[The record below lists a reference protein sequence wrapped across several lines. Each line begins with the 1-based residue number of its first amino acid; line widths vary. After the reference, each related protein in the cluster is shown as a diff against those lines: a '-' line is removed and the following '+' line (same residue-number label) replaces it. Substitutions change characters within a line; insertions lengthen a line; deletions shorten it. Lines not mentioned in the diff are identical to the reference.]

1 MPHPCGTRKHF
12 LNVSHYSTHIK
23 CGLKERIMSEPIES
37 ILAKHNRKQ
46 DELIP
51 VLQDVQKEY
60 GYISPES
67 VKRVSR
73 YLRITENQ
81 IYGVSSFYAQ
91 FRFSEPGRHAVKVCL
106 GTACHVRG
114 GATLLEML
122 ERGLGISCGET
133 TPDKRF
139 DLERVACLGCC
150 ALSPVVQ
157 IDKEIYSRVT
167 VNKLTEQL
175 KDYE

>member
-1 MPHPCGTRKHF
+1 MPEAIEKIFKKHGRT
-12 LNVSHYSTHIK
+12 S
-23 CGLKERIMSEPIES
+23 
-37 ILAKHNRKQ
+37 

-51 VLQDVQKEY
+51 ILQDVQKEF
-60 GYISPES
+60 GFISPES
-67 VKRVSR
+67 VKKISR
-73 YLRITENQ
+73 YLKVSENQ

-91 FRFSEPGRHAVKVCL
+91 FRFTEPGRHGVKVCL

-122 ERGLGISCGET
+122 ERGLGISCGQT
-133 TPDKRF
+133 TDDKRF

-157 IDKEIYSRVT
+157 IDRDIYSRMT
-167 VNKLTEQL
+167 VNRLTELL
-175 KDYE
+175 KEYE

>member
-1 MPHPCGTRKHF
+1 MP
-12 LNVSHYSTHIK
+12 
-23 CGLKERIMSEPIES
+23 EPIRT
-37 ILAKHNRKQ
+37 ILAKHSREP

-60 GYISPES
+60 GYISAES
-67 VKRVSR
+67 VRGISK
-73 YLRITENQ
+73 YLRISENT

-91 FRFSEPGRHAVKVCL
+91 FRFTEPGRHSVKVCL

-114 GATLLEML
+114 GATLLEMV
-122 ERGLGISCGET
+122 ERGLGIHCGET
-133 TPDKRF
+133 TEDKRF
-139 DLERVACLGCC
+139 GLERVACLGCC

-175 KDYE
+175 KEYE

>member
-1 MPHPCGTRKHF
+1 MPEAIEKIFKKHGRT
-12 LNVSHYSTHIK
+12 S
-23 CGLKERIMSEPIES
+23 
-37 ILAKHNRKQ
+37 

-51 VLQDVQKEY
+51 ILQDVQREF

-67 VKRVSR
+67 VKKISR
-73 YLRITENQ
+73 YLKVSENQ

-91 FRFSEPGRHAVKVCL
+91 FRFTEPGRHGVKVCL

-114 GATLLEML
+114 GATLLEVL
-122 ERGLGISCGET
+122 ERGLGISCGQT
-133 TPDKRF
+133 TEDKRY

-157 IDKEIYSRVT
+157 IDRDIYSRMT
-167 VNKLTEQL
+167 VNRLTELL
-175 KDYE
+175 KEYE